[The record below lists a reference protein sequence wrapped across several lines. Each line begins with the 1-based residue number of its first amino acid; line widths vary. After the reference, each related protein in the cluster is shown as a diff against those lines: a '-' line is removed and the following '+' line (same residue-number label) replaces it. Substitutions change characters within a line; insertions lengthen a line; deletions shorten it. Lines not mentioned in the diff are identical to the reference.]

1 MPPNASRDR
10 SGMTQTLAQPQLR
23 LLRELC
29 QRHHVAAPRK
39 VFATG
44 LTALDALLPEGGFPR
59 GAVHEVLSDP
69 AHGQPRF
76 FALLLARAAYRTM
89 GGDVAW
95 SNPRRDLY
103 P

>member
-1 MPPNASRDR
+1 
-10 SGMTQTLAQPQLR
+10 MTQALAQPQQLR

-29 QRHHVAAPRK
+29 RRHQAEAPPRK

-44 LTALDALLPEGGFPR
+44 LTALDALLPEGGFAR
-59 GAVHEVLSDP
+59 GAVHEVLCDP

-76 FALLLARAAYRTM
+76 FALLLARAACRAI

-103 P
+103 PPALA